1 MGFSFIKKKSQA
13 MGKKSM
19 ASTIKV
25 NKYEIPQMALDLVA
39 NICTQDNTTFQN
51 ELYSLGNLIL
61 NILRKIKDEISKKE
75 EELKDTNISFPWLKT
90 NFLVRNGKIIH
101 TPIIDIVEEMFS
113 DILNS
118 SSPTLKIAV
127 AGGYSAGKSSLLN
140 MISDAVNL
148 LPMGI
153 EPVSVVN
160 TNLNCSTTYKQL
172 TIFGRNLKD
181 SPVMLNK
188 DVLAC
193 IQHSSKSNIHL
204 TSVLKKLIINIP
216 TKKDYLDRITFIDTP
231 GYNNSNN
238 SNKENNKTDRET
250 ALESFKEADVIFW
263 CVDIEA
269 GTISKED
276 LNILKNDTL
285 DKPIVIF
292 FTKMDKKSDN
302 EAKKIVK
309 EAHVLC
315 SKELRFLE
323 DVQAISCIEKNS
335 YSIQYSSLNQLFIT
349 LKEKKGQVKDAA
361 YYQKEID
368 DLFKKEIQEA
378 DDTYNQYNQK
388 RMEDTDNKDK
398 EYQDYLDL
406 KKRIADY
413 GSYFKELII
422 TSYNDNLTVYDETC
436 TQLQDAIE
444 GWEAALKRED
454 DWSSKSGMF
463 SDTTRLQNR
472 MNRAI
477 NNYNKLLE
485 AIEDTASFN
494 YYKEEERK
502 DSLKYITDVLEGL
515 LGCYE
520 SSYKN
525 AEEACKNDLDILQ
538 ATQWYK
544 NLLTKYR
551 PEVEQAVKE
560 IYTSCVSRMNN
571 YLLQLQAQQP
581 ETNDDI
587 NIFDAVMSDN
597 LSNFYS
603 CFSQGVNLE
612 ECNSEGYSPL
622 TWTAKSGNNE
632 MMKFFIKHEA
642 DLSLK
647 DKRGYNALETAAIYH
662 YQDICQLLMEADNS
676 LVSKSQSLTE
686 LAKKNKFENWIAQFN

>member
-25 NKYEIPQMALDLVA
+25 NKYEIPQMSLDLVA

-61 NILRKIKDEISKKE
+61 NILREMKDEISKKE

-118 SSPTLKIAV
+118 SFSTLKIAV

-140 MISDAVNL
+140 TISGAENL
-148 LPMGI
+148 LPTGI

-160 TNLNCSTTYKQL
+160 TNLNCSTSFKQL
-172 TIFGRNLKD
+172 TVLGRNLKD
-181 SPVMLNK
+181 CLVMLNK

-216 TKKDYLDRITFIDTP
+216 TQKDYLDGITFIDTP

-285 DKPIVIF
+285 GRPIVIF

-302 EAKKIVK
+302 EAKKIIK

-315 SKELRFLE
+315 SKELSSPLE
-323 DVQAISCIEKNS
+323 DVQAISCIKKNS
-335 YSIQYSSLNQLFIT
+335 DSISIRQYSLNQLFIK
-349 LKEKKGQVKDAA
+349 LKEKYGQVKDAA
-361 YYQKEID
+361 YYQKKID
-368 DLFKKEIQEA
+368 DLFKEEIKIA
-378 DDTYNQYNQK
+378 DDTYNRYNQK
-388 RMEDTDNKDK
+388 RIEDTDNKDK

-406 KKRIADY
+406 KKQIADY
-413 GSYFKELII
+413 GSYFKDLII
-422 TSYNDNLTVYDETC
+422 TSYNDNLNVYDETC
-436 TQLQDAIE
+436 AQLNDAIE
-444 GWEAALKRED
+444 GWGKAIRREY
-454 DWSSKSGMF
+454 DWYSKKGMF
-463 SDTTRLQNR
+463 SDTSRLENR
-472 MNRAI
+472 LNSAEKK
-477 NNYNKLLE
+477 YNKLLDAME
-485 AIEDTASFN
+485 HTASFE
-494 YYKEEERK
+494 YSKEEERK
-502 DSLKYITDVLEGL
+502 DSLKYITDVLEVL

-525 AEEACKNDLDILQ
+525 AEEVCKNDLDILQ

-544 NLLTKYR
+544 NLLIKYR
-551 PEVEQAVKE
+551 PEVEQAVKG
-560 IYTSCVSRMNN
+560 R
-571 YLLQLQAQQP
+571 
-581 ETNDDI
+581 
-587 NIFDAVMSDN
+587 
-597 LSNFYS
+597 FY
-603 CFSQGVNLE
+603 
-612 ECNSEGYSPL
+612 
-622 TWTAKSGNNE
+622 
-632 MMKFFIKHEA
+632 
-642 DLSLK
+642 
-647 DKRGYNALETAAIYH
+647 
-662 YQDICQLLMEADNS
+662 
-676 LVSKSQSLTE
+676 
-686 LAKKNKFENWIAQFN
+686 